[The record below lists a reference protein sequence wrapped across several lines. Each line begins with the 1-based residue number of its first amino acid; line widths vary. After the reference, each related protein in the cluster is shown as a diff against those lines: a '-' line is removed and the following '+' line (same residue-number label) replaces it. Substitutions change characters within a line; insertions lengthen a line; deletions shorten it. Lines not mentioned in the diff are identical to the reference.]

1 MYTNS
6 YVFRYAAILVIIVA
20 AILSAAALLLKP
32 AQDRNVAI
40 AKMQGILSAAHV
52 EATASNAI
60 DLYNQYIVSEKVI
73 DPEGNLV
80 SIYKD
85 GSFEQGDVR
94 AFDIKL
100 KEEIYKKNTGRE
112 FVLPL
117 YEAEKDGET
126 LFIIPMEGK
135 GLWGP
140 IYGNLALKDDFM
152 TVAGATFSHKG
163 ETPGLGAEI
172 DQLSFQQQF
181 VGKTIFDDNG
191 KFTSIMVV
199 KGGVKLLPDNQQ
211 IHGVDAISGGT
222 ITSNGVTDMLRDN
235 LENYVAYFK
244 KLK

>member
-52 EATASNAI
+52 EASATDAI
-60 DLYNQYIVSEKVI
+60 DLYGKYIVREKVI
-73 DPEGNLV
+73 DPKGELISVYSNGN
-80 SIYKD
+80 
-85 GSFEQGDVR
+85 FEKGDVR

-100 KEEIYKKNTGRE
+100 KEELYKKATGKDYL
-112 FVLPL
+112 LPL
-117 YEAEKDGET
+117 YEAEKDGKT
-126 LFIIPMEGK
+126 LYIIPMEGK

-140 IYGNLALKDDFM
+140 IYGNLALEQDLN
-152 TVAGATFSHKG
+152 TVAGATFSHKA

-172 DQLSFQQQF
+172 DQPFFQQQF
-181 VGKTIFDDNG
+181 VGKTIFDEAGN
-191 KFTSIMVV
+191 FTSITVV
-199 KGGVKLLPDNQQ
+199 KGGAKMLPNAQQ

-222 ITSNGVTDMLRDN
+222 ITSNGVTDMLKDN
-235 LENYVAYFK
+235 LESYVAYFK
-244 KLK
+244 KQN